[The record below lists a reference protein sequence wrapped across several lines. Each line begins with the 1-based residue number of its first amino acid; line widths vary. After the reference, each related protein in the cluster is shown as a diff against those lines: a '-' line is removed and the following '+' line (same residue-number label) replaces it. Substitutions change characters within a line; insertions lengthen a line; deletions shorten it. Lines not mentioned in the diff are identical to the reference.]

1 MFRILFFLVVLGLL
15 VWLAILFLKLKELY
29 LKKSQPVTIADKIQ
43 SSINRCLMALNQN
56 RLEINDIESN
66 IEEINQELSDASSL
80 SPKNMEKSKQVLEG
94 FTKEKDLRL
103 AKSEFY
109 QTAIKKLNLL
119 LKNHQ
124 WAEGLEEKKNT
135 LEGLRQHH
143 YDDLATMEEI
153 KYSVHAEEEYVH
165 TIDSLSLKI
174 LDSTSLDDTKLVKEE
189 LEKIIE
195 EL

>member
-15 VWLAILFLKLKELY
+15 VWLAILFLKLRELY

-66 IEEINQELSDASSL
+66 IEEINQQLSDASNL

-143 YDDLATMEEI
+143 YEDLATMEEI

>member
-15 VWLAILFLKLKELY
+15 VWLAILFLKLRELY

>member
-15 VWLAILFLKLKELY
+15 VWLAILFLKLRELY

-66 IEEINQELSDASSL
+66 IEEINQQLSDASNL

-143 YDDLATMEEI
+143 YEDLATMEEI

-165 TIDSLSLKI
+165 TLDSLSLKI

-189 LEKIIE
+189 LEKIIQ

>member
-1 MFRILFFLVVLGLL
+1 MFRIFFFLVVLGLI
-15 VWLAILFLKLKELY
+15 VWLAVLVLRLRDLY
-29 LKKSQPVTIADKIQ
+29 LKKSKPVTITDKIQ

-56 RLEINDIESN
+56 RLELDAIESN
-66 IEEINQELSDASSL
+66 IREIKQQITEESNL
-80 SPKNMEKSKQVLEG
+80 SPQNMEKSKQVLEG
-94 FTKEKDLRL
+94 FTKEKVLRL

-135 LEGLRQHH
+135 LEGLRKHH

-189 LEKIIE
+189 LEKIIQ

>member
-15 VWLAILFLKLKELY
+15 VWLAILFLKLRELY

-66 IEEINQELSDASSL
+66 IEEINQQLSDASNL

-143 YDDLATMEEI
+143 YEDLATMEEI

-189 LEKIIE
+189 LEKIIQ

>member
-15 VWLAILFLKLKELY
+15 VWLAILFLKLRELY

-66 IEEINQELSDASSL
+66 IEEINQELSDASNL

>member
-15 VWLAILFLKLKELY
+15 VWLAILFLKLRELY

-66 IEEINQELSDASSL
+66 IEEINQQLSDASNL

-109 QTAIKKLNLL
+109 QAAIKKLNML

-143 YDDLATMEEI
+143 YEDLATMEEI

-189 LEKIIE
+189 LEKIIQ